1 MFEKDINNI
10 NIDIHYYNHR
20 ICTPDW
26 VIIPRITHFINFTY
40 VVSGQGEFFVNDIRY
55 PVKSGDLI
63 CVQKGSKESASV
75 NSADLMDCY
84 CVNVIAKDF
93 SGNDVPF
100 PFETVTH
107 IGIHEDLIA
116 HFQNLT
122 ATWLLREPCYRLK
135 ARAIFMLILA
145 RCHQLVF
152 SSDYIDCK
160 KNSNIDNQKR
170 IDMVLQYILS
180 HYDENI
186 SINEMAKMTKLSPL
200 YFGTLF
206 KQKTGKTFREYL
218 NTIRIN
224 QAENLLSSGMY
235 TVSEVAANC
244 GFSDVFYFSKVF
256 KKYRGVSPSII
267 LKKKIY

>member
-1 MFEKDINNI
+1 MFECDINDI

-26 VIIPRITHFINFTY
+26 VIIPRITPFINFTY
-40 VVSGQGEFFVNDIRY
+40 IVSGRGEFIVNDVRY
-55 PVKSGDLI
+55 PVKSGDLV

-75 NSADLMDCY
+75 NSDDLMDCY
-84 CVNVIAKDF
+84 CVNVYAKDQ
-93 SGNDVPF
+93 SGNDVLF
-100 PFETVTH
+100 PFQTVTH

-122 ATWLLREPCYRLK
+122 ATWLLREPCYKLK

-145 RCHQLVF
+145 KCHQLVF
-152 SSDYIDCK
+152 CNDYNEYRRNG
-160 KNSNIDNQKR
+160 NSNNQKR

-180 HYDENI
+180 HYDEQI

-200 YFGTLF
+200 YFGALF
-206 KQKTGKTFREYL
+206 KQETGKTFREYL
-218 NTIRIN
+218 NMIRIN
-224 QAENLLSSGMY
+224 QAENLLNSGMY
-235 TVSEVAANC
+235 TVSEAAASC

-256 KKYRGVSPSII
+256 KKYRGVSPSEVLKRKI
-267 LKKKIY
+267 L